1 MGAAG
6 SVGEPAAAAAEEP
19 AAAEELTEEQ
29 KAAKAA
35 EEEAKKAALAKEN
48 LRRAKT
54 YDACAAPF
62 EERLASEPIQQEKIK
77 KPSTSLFAAPEAPPA
92 AEEPAAE
99 EKPPEEPAKP
109 RSSPYYTQLGPEE
122 KSILLQEMC
131 DAGTKADAVMEAE
144 AVGEGDVAL
153 AYKVDV
159 YKLIADSAA
168 LTDDGERAKKMDTI
182 REIMLSA
189 IVAATRLAAAM
200 RGRQER
206 IELAKKGKKTKKPG
220 KKKGKKK

>member
-19 AAAEELTEEQ
+19 AAAEDLTEEQ

-62 EERLASEPIQQEKIK
+62 EERLASEPTKQEKIK

-92 AEEPAAE
+92 SEKPAAE
-99 EKPPEEPAKP
+99 EKPAEEPAKP

-131 DAGTKADAVMEAE
+131 EAGTKADAVTEAE
-144 AVGEGDVAL
+144 AVGDAVAL